1 MKEKCKSLFETN
13 GIFYYLLKNGNTQGE
28 ICKILN
34 ITRRKILKGISKFF
48 PDSSFQNFAQ
58 IKNMG
63 LSFNENKIIE
73 SKSLKLFLFCCS
85 NQNLVLS
92 HNSCK
97 FNVLFKKSLTF

>member
-73 SKSLKLFLFCCS
+73 SKSLKLYLIKLLYLIISQIQIFIV
-85 NQNLVLS
+85 NL
-92 HNSCK
+92 K
-97 FNVLFKKSLTF
+97 PIIKI